1 VFVRIRHSLNTTG
14 DLLASYDPA
23 PIQAVFEL
31 LQQLCSRDDLFDS
44 TDHLLL
50 LLLFFVIHWRVREYL
65 HQSCVIF
72 AGDEPYE
79 EKVRIKLRLEDPQ
92 LYEDL
97 VYSEQINLQ
106 NRELEQKQIQQY
118 MRSQRT
124 DDEQPDGSS
133 RECYNMIWLA
143 VKYLRKIRHVL
154 MYQNAA
160 LVSQVRMPTR
170 HTHHRTRGRTNMSF
184 DCQVLHTLISFTE
197 GSEENIEYLIKQA
210 NIADVANP
218 LYDENHRHFGD
229 CCLS

>member
-1 VFVRIRHSLNTTG
+1 MCHFRA
-14 DLLASYDPA
+14 D
-23 PIQAVFEL
+23 
-31 LQQLCSRDDLFDS
+31 
-44 TDHLLL
+44 
-50 LLLFFVIHWRVREYL
+50 
-65 HQSCVIF
+65 
-72 AGDEPYE
+72 DEPYE

-106 NRELEQKQIQQY
+106 NRDLEQKQIQQY

-160 LVSQVRMPTR
+160 LVSQVRMDHTTPHTR
-170 HTHHRTRGRTNMSF
+170 E
-184 DCQVLHTLISFTE
+184 D
-197 GSEENIEYLIKQA
+197 
-210 NIADVANP
+210 
-218 LYDENHRHFGD
+218 
-229 CCLS
+229 